1 MPRYKLVIEYAGT
14 NYAGW
19 QCQAGLPTIQ
29 GSLELAFLK
38 VMSEHTPVTGGGRTD
53 AGVHA
58 LGQVAHVD
66 LAKSWDPFV
75 IQQAINHHLKPEP
88 ITVIRVEAVDDT
100 FHARFS
106 ATHRAYRYQI
116 INRYAPLALDQNRAW
131 HIPGQQLELAPMQEA
146 ATYLLGTHDF
156 SAFRA
161 KECQAASPIKT
172 LDRLDITAEGDRFHF
187 HVEARS
193 FLHHQVRNFVGTLK
207 LVGSL
212 KLKPL
217 DVKNIL
223 ASKDRRLAGPTA
235 PASGLYFLRIDY
247 EKAP

>member
-1 MPRYKLVIEYAGT
+1 MPRYKLIIEYEGT

-29 GSLELAFLK
+29 GSLESAFLK
-38 VMSEHTPVTGGGRTD
+38 VMGRPISVTGGGRTD

-66 LAKSWDPFV
+66 LEKSWDPFV
-75 IQQAINHHLKPEP
+75 IQQAINHHLKPQP
-88 ITVIRVEAVDDT
+88 ISVLHVEVTDDS

-106 ATHRAYRYQI
+106 ATYRAYRYQI
-116 INRYAPLALDQNRAW
+116 INRYAHLALDQNRAW
-131 HIPGQQLELAPMQEA
+131 QIPGQQLDLSLMQEA
-146 ATYLLGTHDF
+146 AQYLLGTHDF

-161 KECQAASPIKT
+161 KECQASSPIKT
-172 LDRLDITAEGDRFHF
+172 LDVLDITAEDDRFYF
-187 HVEARS
+187 QVEARS

-207 LVGSL
+207 LVGTS
-212 KLKPL
+212 KLKPSDIKDIL
-217 DVKNIL
+217 D
-223 ASKDRRLAGPTA
+223 SKDRRRAGPTA
-235 PASGLYFLRIDY
+235 PAAGLYFIRIDY